1 MKAYLIKMGNCLKFI
16 LSTVFCQQ
24 KNLDFYKLIL
34 YRIFMKQKILDEDE
48 IEDIIIRISN
58 EILERNID
66 PSTLIIIGIKN
77 RGNIL
82 ASKIAKKIES
92 IGGEKIETAEIDITF
107 YRDDVHLKAYKY
119 VVKHEIQFDITDKNI
134 VLVDDVIFTGRSVR
148 AAIDELIDSGR
159 PRSIQL
165 AVLID
170 RGGRELPI
178 QPDYI
183 GKEIIVRL
191 DKEVSVH
198 LKEVDGE
205 DYVFIS

>member
-1 MKAYLIKMGNCLKFI
+1 MKKQI
-16 LSTVFCQQ
+16 LN
-24 KNLDFYKLIL
+24 K
-34 YRIFMKQKILDEDE
+34 DE
-48 IEDIIIRISN
+48 IEKNIIRISN

-66 PSTLIIIGIKN
+66 SSTLIIIGIKN
-77 RGNIL
+77 RGDIL
-82 ASKIAKKIES
+82 AKRIEKRIES
-92 IGGEKIETAEIDITF
+92 IDGKKITTSEIDITF

-119 VVKHEIQFDITDKNI
+119 VVKQKIQFDITNKNI
-134 VLVDDVIFTGRSVR
+134 ILVDDVIFTGRSVR

-159 PRSIQL
+159 PSSIQL

-183 GKEIIVRL
+183 GKKMFVKL
-191 DKEVSVH
+191 DKEVLVH

-205 DYVFIS
+205 DKVLISL

>member
-1 MKAYLIKMGNCLKFI
+1 
-16 LSTVFCQQ
+16 
-24 KNLDFYKLIL
+24 
-34 YRIFMKQKILDEDE
+34 MKQQILDEDK
-48 IEDIIIRISN
+48 IEKIIIRISN
-58 EILERNID
+58 EILKRNLD
-66 PSTLIIIGIKN
+66 PLTLIIIGIKK
-77 RGNIL
+77 RGDIL
-82 ASKIAKKIES
+82 AKKIAKRIEFIKKKKIATS
-92 IGGEKIETAEIDITF
+92 EIDITF

-119 VVKHEIQFDITDKNI
+119 IVKHEIQFDIADKNV

-159 PRSIQL
+159 PSSIQL

-183 GKEIIVRL
+183 GKKIFVKL
-191 DKEVSVH
+191 DNEVSVH

-205 DYVFIS
+205 NKVFISL